1 MNIKDIYLLKKLTVQ
16 AEKEAEAVAKKLIGL
31 DGDYSY
37 VDEYS
42 FNDKEVVQCTG
53 INDWGDGTK
62 EHICLSFPYEL
73 LGASDEVIDAYIAEE
88 KRKEAEIKEANER
101 FRKEEETR
109 KRREQYEELKKEF
122 ENT

>member
-1 MNIKDIYLLKKLTVQ
+1 MNIEDIKLLQKLTAQ
-16 AEKEAEAVAKKLIGL
+16 AEKEAEAVAQKLVKL
-31 DGDYSY
+31 DSDYSY

-42 FNDKEVVQCTG
+42 FNDKEVVRCMG

-62 EHICLSFPYEL
+62 EHICLSFPYEF

-88 KRKEAEIKEANER
+88 KRKQAERAEAYER
-101 FRKEEETR
+101 HRKEEEVR
-109 KRREQYEELKKEF
+109 KRREQYEELKREF

>member
-1 MNIKDIYLLKKLTVQ
+1 MKTEDIKLLQRLTKQ
-16 AEKEAEAVAKKLIGL
+16 AKMEAEVVAQKLVAI
-31 DGDYSY
+31 DSDYSY

-53 INDWGDGTK
+53 INDWGDGI

-73 LGASDEVIDAYIAEE
+73 LGASDEAIDAYIAEE
-88 KRKEAEIKEANER
+88 KRKEAERKAANER
-101 FRKEEETR
+101 FREEEEAR
-109 KRREQYEELKKEF
+109 KRREQYEELKREF